1 MENFQTEEQQ
11 VEAIKSFWSSHGNSI
26 IAGIVLG
33 IAGYVGFNYY
43 VDGQIAAEQQVSNK
57 YEEINKLIAV
67 NEDTYVAQAKKFVE
81 ENNGSNYAHLTT
93 LNLAK
98 IAADKKEWSQA
109 ETYLK
114 QAVASAPSST
124 LTANANLRLARVQI
138 QLAQYDAALATLALS
153 FPESYK
159 AQVAETK
166 GDALLLKG
174 DTDAA
179 RSAYQAAVDAD
190 GLTTSSSL
198 QMKLDDL
205 AQTVNLAQ

>member
-26 IAGIVLG
+26 IAGIALG

-57 YEEINKLIAV
+57 YEEINKLITV

-124 LTANANLRLARVQI
+124 LAANANLRLARVQI
-138 QLAQYDAALATLALS
+138 QLAQYDAALATLALT

-166 GDALLLKG
+166 GDALLLTG
-174 DTDAA
+174 DNDAA